1 MPNFPQS
8 LADYV
13 TPKAE
18 SVASYVFLNGSPL
31 TKSIAHWSQNQ
42 PFKVDVAFDLDLEKL
57 RTECDL
63 HQDRQVLLGVSV
75 YSTHT
80 KRKFATTSVA
90 GIAAKSISL
99 TVDSFDLGGVVE
111 ITPYVTIASPVPVE
125 LGSSE
130 APDYAI
136 LWDALHT
143 CELEGSSGRIP
154 VGPADFTQWAG
165 VHSKSLWR
173 IVCEFPIS
181 TSDWMEA
188 EINTCIEI
196 KYNERSADVVNQ
208 QSVRAL
214 MATAYIERLVD
225 SAVAAEGLLDG
236 LKNSVDDDLGSLAL
250 TVKRLKS
257 TLFDQMDEDEI
268 RHIWANDKDRFIN
281 KLQGIA
287 QAQP

>member
-1 MPNFPQS
+1 M
-8 LADYV
+8 
-13 TPKAE
+13 AE
-18 SVASYVFLNGSPL
+18 SVVSYVFVNGAPL
-31 TKSIAHWSQNQ
+31 TQSVAHWSQNQ
-42 PFKVDVAFDLDLEKL
+42 PFKVEVAFDVDLEKL
-57 RTECDL
+57 RAECDL
-63 HQDRQVLLGVSV
+63 HRERQVLFGVSV

-90 GIAAKSISL
+90 GEDAKSVTL
-99 TVDSFDLGGVVE
+99 ALDSFDIGGVLE
-111 ITPYVTIASPVPVE
+111 ISPYVTVSSPIPVE
-125 LGSSE
+125 LGPSE

-154 VGPADFTQWAG
+154 VGPADFTQWTG

-173 IVCEFPIS
+173 IVCDFPIS

-196 KYNERSADVVNQ
+196 KYNERSADAVHQ

-214 MATAYIERLVD
+214 MASAYIERLID
-225 SAVAAEGLLDG
+225 AAVASEGLLES
-236 LKNSVDDDLGSLAL
+236 LKNSNDEELGSLAL

-257 TLFDQMDEDEI
+257 TLFDQLDEEEI
-268 RHIWANDKDRFIN
+268 RRTWANDKDRISN
-281 KLQGIA
+281 KLQGMA